1 MMMMTTT
8 MMMTMNDGDDD
19 GGMVGPGR
27 MSLSHEEVF
36 KMPPH
41 DADSHLL
48 QRGMEPRDGSCRSLK
63 WSDSLVKMIWEFGLE
78 PFSVCLPCYPWHT
91 EIQGKLWAYLE
102 WGEIALHGQPYREA
116 CSKRSHLAVSWQMEP
131 Q

>member
-63 WSDSLVKMIWEFGLE
+63 WSDSLVW
-78 PFSVCLPCYPWHT
+78 
-91 EIQGKLWAYLE
+91 
-102 WGEIALHGQPYREA
+102 
-116 CSKRSHLAVSWQMEP
+116 SHLVFVSPVILDTLRSKENFGRIWNGAR
-131 Q
+131 

>member
-1 MMMMTTT
+1 
-8 MMMTMNDGDDD
+8 MNDGDDD

-63 WSDSLVKMIWEFGLE
+63 
-78 PFSVCLPCYPWHT
+78 
-91 EIQGKLWAYLE
+91 
-102 WGEIALHGQPYREA
+102 
-116 CSKRSHLAVSWQMEP
+116 
-131 Q
+131 